1 MAKKTKKVK
10 KAENVEKTIKEES
23 IIEEEKVEPARGRGK
38 KRPKRK
44 RIDAKKICIIV
55 VAILALIVCGYFL
68 ISRIMLFNNYS
79 YEVSEQYQDVIDGLK
94 VKKTIVVAKK
104 TEKNYETLK
113 AGPLTIKDDF
123 KDYSFDK
130 GEVSEETAKL
140 LPYRFVKKVN
150 DKVVS
155 SISFGSTLETLSLIA
170 QFASDVS
177 IMLSNDK
184 SGNTETKYN
193 LVDKKAFLEKNN
205 IKTDVDL
212 YQFIVDNY
220 PLKTSFFD
228 SEEKLKEAYAFNTFV
243 DVVIPAYN
251 GATLIKGD
259 YTGIV
264 FDYKAKIVEVHI
276 YKNGKRYGFLT
287 NDERFHDEEFL
298 KEMISTIEIDEE

>member
-10 KAENVEKTIKEES
+10 KTENVEKTIKEES

-68 ISRIMLFNNYS
+68 ISRIVLFNSYS
-79 YEVSEQYQDVIDGLK
+79 YEVSDYYQDVIDGLK

-123 KDYSFDK
+123 KD
-130 GEVSEETAKL
+130 A
-140 LPYRFVKKVN
+140 
-150 DKVVS
+150 
-155 SISFGSTLETLSLIA
+155 A
-170 QFASDVS
+170 

-193 LVDKKAFLEKNN
+193 LVDKKAFLEKNS

-276 YKNGKRYGFLT
+276 YKNGKRYGFMT
-287 NDERFHDEEFL
+287 NDERFHDDEFL